1 MCQNRGSVAEG
12 ETMQPDPD
20 RYDADPEDDPEEQAD
35 ELTDDGDDAAPVA
48 GFKTLGGA
56 LGEALD
62 SLGKKLA
69 AKGIDIWQAP
79 EEEEEKKE
87 PLPLVDE
94 EELAAIKDPRERA
107 RQRYNR
113 ECLYKNHPYALQ
125 RSKERSAE
133 LIAERK
139 KLLHLPVIPQET
151 RPTVNVIA
159 NSALFA
165 AVQGKD
171 RQDLKKCLLDTQD
184 GVEIIF
190 SGEQFNQDDHDV
202 LMQLVYAASRYELG
216 TPVTVSA
223 HSLLKALGRG
233 TSGKEHNQLKAEI
246 DRLVNGTIYLKTK
259 RFDYVG
265 HLIDDAQQDKKTK
278 FWTYRANP
286 TLGKFYDV
294 GNYTLIDWEERKALK
309 GKDLAR
315 WVQLQLSTHA
325 RPFPMKIETIRRLS
339 GSKNKQK
346 SDFKRKLQTALND
359 LKALGIIADWRI
371 DAGDLVHVD
380 RGDATSASQQRHL
393 AKPTTRRRLSKP
405 QG

>member
-1 MCQNRGSVAEG
+1 
-12 ETMQPDPD
+12 
-20 RYDADPEDDPEEQAD
+20 
-35 ELTDDGDDAAPVA
+35 
-48 GFKTLGGA
+48 
-56 LGEALD
+56 
-62 SLGKKLA
+62 
-69 AKGIDIWQAP
+69 
-79 EEEEEKKE
+79 
-87 PLPLVDE
+87 
-94 EELAAIKDPRERA
+94 
-107 RQRYNR
+107 
-113 ECLYKNHPYALQ
+113 
-125 RSKERSAE
+125 

-315 WVQLQLSTHA
+315 WLQLQLSSHA

-359 LKALGIIADWRI
+359 IKALGIIADWRI

-393 AKPTTRRRLSKP
+393 AKPAARRRLSKP

>member
-1 MCQNRGSVAEG
+1 
-12 ETMQPDPD
+12 MQPDPN
-20 RYDADPEDDPEEQAD
+20 RYDDDPEEQAD
-35 ELTDDGDDAAPVA
+35 ELADGESFQLSAAE
-48 GFKTLGGA
+48 
-56 LGEALD
+56 EAELSQIND
-62 SLGKKLA
+62 PHIKKHLMGIREGIERRKKASA
-69 AKGIDIWQAP
+69 ATTRAR
-79 EEEEEKKE
+79 EEAEKPREEEKNE
-87 PLPLVDE
+87 TLPLVTE
-94 EELAAIKDPRERA
+94 EELAAIADPAERA
-107 RQRYNR
+107 RQRAWYTKF
-113 ECLYKNHPYALQ
+113 YKDYPNGLA
-125 RSKERSAE
+125 RAKEKSAE

-139 KLLHLPVIPQET
+139 RLLHLPIIPQET

-171 RQDLKKCLLDTQD
+171 RQLLNDAHLDTQD
-184 GVEIIF
+184 GVQIIF

-233 TSGKEHNQLKAEI
+233 TSGKEHKQLKAEI
-246 DRLVNGTIYLKTK
+246 DRLVKGTIKLKTK

-265 HLIDDAQQDKKTK
+265 HLIDDAQQDKETK

-315 WVQLQLSTHA
+315 WLQLQLSTHA
-325 RPFPMKIETIRRLS
+325 RPFPMKVATIRRLS
-339 GSKNKQK
+339 GSQTKELYGFRQK
-346 SDFKRKLQTALND
+346 LKIALND
-359 LKALGIIADWRI
+359 LKALGILADWRI

-393 AKPTTRRRLSKP
+393 AKPPTRRRLPKP
-405 QG
+405 QD

>member
-1 MCQNRGSVAEG
+1 
-12 ETMQPDPD
+12 MQPDPN
-20 RYDADPEDDPEEQAD
+20 RYDDPEEQAD
-35 ELTDDGDDAAPVA
+35 ELADAESFELTAEE
-48 GFKTLGGA
+48 
-56 LGEALD
+56 EAELSQIND
-62 SLGKKLA
+62 LHIRKHLRGIRQGIERKKKAHA
-69 AKGIDIWQAP
+69 AKSSPKATERHDMKD
-79 EEEEEKKE
+79 EEKTE
-87 PLPLVDE
+87 PLPLVTE
-94 EELAAIKDPRERA
+94 EELAAIADPAERA
-107 RQRYNR
+107 RQRAWYTKF
-113 ECLYKNHPYALQ
+113 YKDYPNGLA
-125 RSKERSAE
+125 RAKEKSAA

-139 KLLHLPVIPQET
+139 KLLHLPIIPQET

-171 RQDLKKCLLDTQD
+171 RQLLNDAHLDTQD

-190 SGEQFNQDDHDV
+190 FGEQFNQDDHDV

-233 TSGKEHNQLKAEI
+233 TSGKEHKQLKAEI
-246 DRLVNGTIYLKTK
+246 DRLVKGTIKLKTK

-265 HLIDDAQQDKKTK
+265 HLIDDAQQDKETK

-294 GNYTLIDWEERKALK
+294 GNYTLIDWEERKSLK

-315 WVQLQLSTHA
+315 WLQLQLSTHA
-325 RPFPMKIETIRRLS
+325 RPFPMKVATIRRLS
-339 GSKNKQK
+339 GSQTKELYGFRQK
-346 SDFKRKLQTALND
+346 LKIALND
-359 LKALGIIADWRI
+359 LKALGILADWRI

-393 AKPTTRRRLSKP
+393 AKPTPRRRLPKP
-405 QG
+405 QD

>member
-1 MCQNRGSVAEG
+1 MNTDPIRSDDERPEPEGDESAARLRPLGGQLGAALAHLQGNIEKRSAWTQNRA
-12 ETMQPDPD
+12 Q
-20 RYDADPEDDPEEQAD
+20 
-35 ELTDDGDDAAPVA
+35 
-48 GFKTLGGA
+48 
-56 LGEALD
+56 
-62 SLGKKLA
+62 
-69 AKGIDIWQAP
+69 
-79 EEEEEKKE
+79 EEK
-87 PLPLVDE
+87 PFVLPLIDE
-94 EELAAIKDPRERA
+94 EELAEIADPHEREQKR
-107 RQRYNR
+107 RRKI
-113 ECLYKNHPYALQ
+113 ELYKQHPNALAHYM
-125 RSKERSAE
+125 ERSE
-133 LIAERK
+133 QLKAERK
-139 KLLHLPVIPQET
+139 KLLHLPIIPQET
-151 RPTVNVIA
+151 RPAVNVIA

-171 RQDLKKCLLDTQD
+171 RQLLNDAHLDTQD
-184 GVEIIF
+184 GVQIIF

-246 DRLVNGTIYLKTK
+246 KRLVKGTINLKTK

-265 HLIDDAQQDKKTK
+265 HLIDDAQQDKATK

-309 GKDLAR
+309 GKELAR
-315 WVQLQLSTHA
+315 WLQLQLASHA
-325 RPFPMKIETIRRLS
+325 RPFPMKVETLRRLS
-339 GSKNKQK
+339 GSRAK
-346 SDFKRKLQTALND
+346 SLRHFREQLRIALND
-359 LKALGIIADWRI
+359 LKAGCIVADWQI
-371 DAGDLVHVD
+371 DTGDLVHVD

-393 AKPTTRRRLSKP
+393 AKPANRRRLSKP

>member
-1 MCQNRGSVAEG
+1 MNTDPIRSDDERPEPEG
-12 ETMQPDPD
+12 DERAASLRPLGGQLGAALAHLKGNIEKKRSAAPQA
-20 RYDADPEDDPEEQAD
+20 REPEEK
-35 ELTDDGDDAAPVA
+35 PFV
-48 GFKTLGGA
+48 
-56 LGEALD
+56 
-62 SLGKKLA
+62 
-69 AKGIDIWQAP
+69 
-79 EEEEEKKE
+79 
-87 PLPLVDE
+87 LPLYDE
-94 EELAAIKDPRERA
+94 EELAAIADPHERERSRRSRIA
-107 RQRYNR
+107 F
-113 ECLYKNHPYALQ
+113 YKQYPNAYAHYM
-125 RSKERSAE
+125 ERNE
-133 LIAERK
+133 QIKAERK
-139 KLLHLPVIPQET
+139 KLLHLPIIPQET
-151 RPTVNVIA
+151 RPAVNVIA

-171 RQDLKKCLLDTQD
+171 RQLLHKRLLDTQD

-246 DRLVNGTIYLKTK
+246 KRLVKGTINLKTK

-309 GKDLAR
+309 GKELAR
-315 WVQLQLSTHA
+315 WLQLQLASHA

-339 GSKNKQK
+339 GSRTKTL
-346 SDFKRKLQTALND
+346 FHFREKLRIALND
-359 LKALGIIADWRI
+359 LKANGSITSWQI
-371 DAGDLVHVD
+371 DENDKAHVD

-393 AKPTTRRRLSKP
+393 AKPANRRRLPKP
-405 QG
+405 QD

>member
-1 MCQNRGSVAEG
+1 MH
-12 ETMQPDPD
+12 PDPD
-20 RYDADPEDDPEEQAD
+20 RYDDDPEEQAD
-35 ELTDDGDDAAPVA
+35 DLTDEADAAPA
-48 GFKTLGGA
+48 RGSSFQTLGGA
-56 LGEALD
+56 LGRAMGQLQID
-62 SLGKKLA
+62 LKA
-69 AKGIDIWQAP
+69 RGIDITQPPKAP
-79 EEEEEKKE
+79 ERHDMEEEKPE
-87 PLPLVDE
+87 PLPLVTE
-94 EELAAIKDPRERA
+94 EELAEIADPRERERMRAFYTKFYKDYPNGLA
-107 RQRYNR
+107 R
-113 ECLYKNHPYALQ
+113 A
-125 RSKERSAE
+125 KEKSAE

-246 DRLVNGTIYLKTK
+246 DRLVHGTIYLKTK

-359 LKALGIIADWRI
+359 LKSLGIIAEWRI

-393 AKPTTRRRLSKP
+393 AKPAARRRLPKP

>member
-1 MCQNRGSVAEG
+1 MN
-12 ETMQPDPD
+12 TDPTRSD
-20 RYDADPEDDPEEQAD
+20 DDLPEPESAPGLPLFEAAGVEIPAYVE
-35 ELTDDGDDAAPVA
+35 ELTQGQP
-48 GFKTLGGA
+48 LGPA
-56 LGEALD
+56 M
-62 SLGKKLA
+62 KKLYVSMQKRKA
-69 AKGIDIWQAP
+69 QQAEPPPAREEAKP
-79 EEEEEKKE
+79 E

-94 EELAAIKDPRERA
+94 EELAAIADPRERE
-107 RQRYNR
+107 RIRYNKTCIYR
-113 ECLYKNHPYALQ
+113 SHPYALQ
-125 RSKERSAE
+125 RAQERSAE
-133 LIAERK
+133 LLAERK
-139 KLLHLPVIPQET
+139 KLLRLPIIPQET
-151 RPTVNVIA
+151 RPAVNVIS

-171 RQDLKKCLLDTQD
+171 RQLFHKCSLDTQD

-202 LMQLVYAASRYELG
+202 LMQLIFQASRYELG

-223 HSLLKALGRG
+223 HALLKALGRG
-233 TSGKEHNQLKAEI
+233 TSGKEHDQLKAEI

-259 RFDYVG
+259 RFYYVG
-265 HLIDDAQQDKKTK
+265 HLIDDAQQDKKTR

-315 WVQLQLSTHA
+315 WLQLQLSSHA
-325 RPFPMKIETIRRLS
+325 RPFPMKVETIRDLS
-339 GSKNKQK
+339 GSRTKALYEFRRMLK
-346 SDFKRKLQTALND
+346 TALED
-359 LKALGIIADWRI
+359 LKTRGIIAAWHI

-380 RGDATSASQQRHL
+380 RGDAISASQQRHL
-393 AKPTTRRRLSKP
+393 AKPANRRRLPKP

>member
-1 MCQNRGSVAEG
+1 
-12 ETMQPDPD
+12 MQPDPD
-20 RYDADPEDDPEEQAD
+20 RYDDDPEEQAD
-35 ELTDDGDDAAPVA
+35 DLTDEADAAPA
-48 GFKTLGGA
+48 RGSSFQTLGGA
-56 LGEALD
+56 LGRAMGQLQID
-62 SLGKKLA
+62 LK
-69 AKGIDIWQAP
+69 AKGIDISQPPKAT
-79 EEEEEKKE
+79 ERHDMEEEKQE
-87 PLPLVDE
+87 PLPLYDE
-94 EELAAIKDPRERA
+94 EELAAIEDPYERA
-107 RQRYNR
+107 RIRQNTIQ
-113 ECLYKNHPYALQ
+113 LYKNRPDIRAH
-125 RSKERSAE
+125 SEERSRQM
-133 LIAERK
+133 IAERK

-151 RPTVNVIA
+151 RPAVNVIA

-171 RQDLKKCLLDTQD
+171 RQLLHKRLLDTQD

-246 DRLVNGTIYLKTK
+246 DRLVHGTIQLKTK

-265 HLIDDAQQDKKTK
+265 HLIDDAQQDKETK

-325 RPFPMKIETIRRLS
+325 RPFPMKVETIRRLS
-339 GSKNKQK
+339 GSRTKTL
-346 SDFKRKLQTALND
+346 FHFREKLRIALND
-359 LKALGIIADWRI
+359 LKANGSITSWQI
-371 DAGDLVHVD
+371 DTSDLVHVD

-405 QG
+405 QGLAP

>member
-1 MCQNRGSVAEG
+1 MNTDPIRSDDERPEPEG
-12 ETMQPDPD
+12 
-20 RYDADPEDDPEEQAD
+20 D
-35 ELTDDGDDAAPVA
+35 ESAASLRPLGGQLGAALAHLKGNIEKKRSAAPQA
-48 GFKTLGGA
+48 REP
-56 LGEALD
+56 EA
-62 SLGKKLA
+62 K
-69 AKGIDIWQAP
+69 P
-79 EEEEEKKE
+79 E

-94 EELAAIKDPRERA
+94 EELAAIADPRERE
-107 RQRYNR
+107 RIRYNKTCIYR
-113 ECLYKNHPYALQ
+113 SHPYALQ
-125 RSKERSAE
+125 RAQERSAE
-133 LIAERK
+133 LLAERK
-139 KLLHLPVIPQET
+139 KLLHLPIIPQET
-151 RPTVNVIA
+151 RPAVNVIA

-171 RQDLKKCLLDTQD
+171 RQLLNDAHLDTQD
-184 GVEIIF
+184 GIQIIF

-246 DRLVNGTIYLKTK
+246 KRLVKGTINLKTK

-265 HLIDDAQQDKKTK
+265 HLIDDAQQDKATK

-315 WVQLQLSTHA
+315 WLQLQLSTHA
-325 RPFPMKIETIRRLS
+325 RPFPMKVETLRRLS
-339 GSKNKQK
+339 GSRAKEARTFRQK
-346 SDFKRKLQTALND
+346 LKLALND
-359 LKALGIIADWRI
+359 LKAGGIIADWRI

-393 AKPTTRRRLSKP
+393 AKPAARRRLPKP
-405 QG
+405 QD